1 MAINE
6 TYICNLAL
14 QKLGALRI
22 VAMNEDSRNARS
34 VSASYEQTRDLVLE
48 AQPWRFALTRAVL
61 ANDPTAPLFDY
72 NFAYRKPTD
81 FLRLVFSTN
90 DTTDWSLEGDFILSN
105 FGPPI
110 NVPYVRR
117 VTDTSR
123 FPSLFTE
130 AVACKLAWQCCE
142 EITQSN
148 TKKAD
153 IKAEYEG
160 AIAEARRTNAIQ
172 ALAASPPEDAWVV
185 ARLTTGSPS
194 PFIAT

>member
-1 MAINE
+1 MAASE
-6 TYICNLAL
+6 VFICNLAL
-14 QKLGALRI
+14 QKLGAARVVSLT
-22 VAMNEDSRNARS
+22 EDSRNARS
-34 VSASYEQTRDLVLE
+34 AAASYVQTRDLVLE
-48 AQPWRFALTRAVL
+48 SQPWRFALSRAVL

-72 NFAYRKPTD
+72 AYAYRKPTD
-81 FLRLVFSTN
+81 FMRLVFSPD

-110 NVPYVRR
+110 NVPYIKRIV
-117 VTDTSR
+117 DTAK

-153 IKAEYEG
+153 IKAEYEE
-160 AIAEARRTNAIQ
+160 AISEARRTNAIQ
-172 ALAASPPEDAWVV
+172 ALAANPPEDTWVL
-185 ARLTTGSPS
+185 ARLTAGTQS
-194 PFIAT
+194 PFAG